1 MSTDRELAGM
11 AECVE
16 CGDDGSPM
24 LYSCNFCEAD
34 VCPDHRLPEN
44 HDCLDQDA
52 LEDAKRERGPV
63 REPAGADHK
72 RCVECENAVAPGE
85 ELCPDCKY
93 SPTRSS
99 TSPSA
104 SQSTSE
110 AKADGGRVLT
120 GLRYSLETGWIRT
133 RGWVTAIVLS
143 VVIFGVF
150 FSGLYLFMTRSS
162 SYFGVEVPE
171 VVLGSVQFAP
181 LYVSSLGGIALM
193 VLAVAIGV
201 KRL

>member
-1 MSTDRELAGM
+1 M

-44 HDCLDQDA
+44 HDCLDSDA

-63 REPAGADHK
+63 REPAGADHE
-72 RCVECENAVAPGE
+72 RCAECENAVAPGE

-99 TSPSA
+99 TSPSR
-104 SQSTSE
+104 SRTRTE
-110 AKADGGRVLT
+110 AHADGGRVLT
-120 GLRYSLETGWIRT
+120 ELRYGLETGWIRT
-133 RGWVTAIVLS
+133 RGWVMAFVLFA
-143 VVIFGVF
+143 VIFGGF
-150 FSGLYLFMTRSS
+150 FSGLYLFMTRQQ

-201 KRL
+201 KSL